1 METTKN
7 EMPPYAKN
15 FYNKLSSYLDTKIYF
30 YGSIQRPDYFPK
42 YSDIDAD
49 IFTDNEMSTISQISN
64 FLNIKKSEFRKFI
77 YNLHKTNKVVYG
89 YKIKYDDLANNFS
102 TEISV
107 YNEKDKE
114 AVLLEHRSKCNIPFY
129 VTCLL
134 IILKCFYYNL
144 VLLQKNM
151 YRDIKNWIMIN
162 VIEGRDCEFIVLEMP
177 SDKEE

>member
-15 FYNKLSSYLDTKIYF
+15 FYNKLSSYLDTKFYF
-30 YGSIQRPDYFPK
+30 YGSIQRYDYFPK

-49 IFTDNEMSTISQISN
+49 IFTDNEMSTISQIAH
-64 FLNIKKSEFRKFI
+64 FLEIKKSEFRKFV

-89 YKIKYDDLANNFS
+89 YKVKYEDPANNFT

-129 VTCLL
+129 VTFFL
-134 IILKCFYYNL
+134 IILKFFYYNL
-144 VLLQKNM
+144 GLVPKNM
-151 YRDIKNWIMIN
+151 YKDIKNWIMSY
-162 VIEGRDCEFIVLEMP
+162 VIEGKDCEYIVIDMP